1 MFKGIVK
8 TALLFFFSSALAF
21 ADGVVY
27 LGGDV
32 GIVNNN
38 GNRVIPL
45 TVFGG
50 YGGFVNQNYYLGGE
64 LFIVPVSAEITNT
77 ESDYTTT
84 YGYGL
89 SFVPGVS
96 LNENSILLGRLGVV
110 RTHFDTENSNVMG
123 GQVGMGLQ
131 TSMSQN
137 LDIRGEYIFTVYRS
151 FGDLTAPKSD
161 QINIGIVFRVY

>member
-1 MFKGIVK
+1 MFKTIVR
-8 TALLFFFSSALAF
+8 TGLFFLVLSTSALA
-21 ADGVVY
+21 DGVAY

-32 GIVNNN
+32 GVVNNN

-64 LFIVPVSAEITNT
+64 LVIVPVSAEITNT
-77 ESDYTTT
+77 ESEYTTT
-84 YGYGL
+84 YGFGL

-96 LNENSILLGRLGVV
+96 LNENSILLGRLGVI

-123 GQVGMGLQ
+123 GQVGIGLQ
-131 TSMSQN
+131 TSVSQN

-151 FGDLTAPKSD
+151 FSDLTAPKSD
-161 QINIGIVFRVY
+161 QVNIGIVFRVY